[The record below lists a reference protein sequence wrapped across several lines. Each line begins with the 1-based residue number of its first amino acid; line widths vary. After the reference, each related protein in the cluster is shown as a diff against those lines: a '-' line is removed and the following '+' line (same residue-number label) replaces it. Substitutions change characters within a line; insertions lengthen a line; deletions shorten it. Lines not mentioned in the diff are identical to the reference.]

1 MKSALF
7 IVALFAVLRQSKQQ
21 QPAPDAISFQGP
33 RGSNPPLP
41 GLTLPSFLN
50 LPPLPAVVAQQPAEP
65 DSTSLRAGQNGKR
78 TNNKQGTL
86 SIPNAMLSLALSM
99 CSRKDDP
106 DNCSSNTVFSPLS
119 ISSSLTML
127 LMGTSGN
134 SYQQLRTALGYHDGA
149 NDNDINGAYK
159 FLMERVKKLDFEA
172 GSSILLSVAN
182 GLFSQKN
189 SAFNTNYIR
198 NAREFYQSEVSELD
212 ILRNPQA
219 ASATI
224 NRWISSK
231 TNGKI
236 TNIISSLSPDT
247 QLVVANAVYFNAN
260 WADPFSPEAT
270 KLLDF
275 FVSPREIL
283 SVPTMLTVSEVA
295 YVESS
300 DLGAKMIGIP
310 YKGEDLGM
318 FILVPMERVGL
329 NGLKKLEERLTVD
342 ILEDLFSRMESKTL
356 SIQLPKFRIQ
366 QKLQLKNALRGL
378 GVIDLFSSDSADL
391 SRMTGK
397 SGTALDNIV
406 HQTFIEVTESG
417 TEAAAATVLNVS
429 RGGSSK
435 HFSATQPFLFFIRD
449 IHSKAV
455 LFFGRVVRPDVVRS

>member
-7 IVALFAVLRQSKQQ
+7 IVALVAVLRQSKQQ

-50 LPPLPAVVAQQPAEP
+50 LPPLPAVVTQQPAEP

-106 DNCSSNTVFSPLS
+106 DNCSANTVFSPLS

-182 GLFSQKN
+182 GLFSQRN

-231 TNGKI
+231 TKGKI

-270 KLLDF
+270 KSLDF
-275 FVSPREIL
+275 FVSPREIV

-295 YVESS
+295 YIESS

-318 FILVPMERVGL
+318 FIIVPMERVGI

-342 ILEDLFSRMESKTL
+342 ILEDLFSRMESKTV

-366 QKLQLKNALRGL
+366 QKLQLK
-378 GVIDLFSSDSADL
+378 
-391 SRMTGK
+391 
-397 SGTALDNIV
+397 
-406 HQTFIEVTESG
+406 
-417 TEAAAATVLNVS
+417 VS
-429 RGGSSK
+429 
-435 HFSATQPFLFFIRD
+435 
-449 IHSKAV
+449 
-455 LFFGRVVRPDVVRS
+455 